1 MWIRL
6 KLFLSELIPCVHNL
20 PQVIYIKWRGFEW
33 FIEK

>member
-6 KLFLSELIPCVHNL
+6 KLFLNKLVPHIHNL
-20 PQVIYIKWRGFEW
+20 PQVIYIKWFDFEW